1 MEQDLFDIG
10 IEIPNP
16 ADMGK
21 SGDQEDTTNELEIDN
36 EVEDLS
42 EDVVDDI
49 EEEVEADYEPEKRD
63 SSIDD
68 DDDEVTPEKV
78 FYNFLVEKKFIDE
91 DEDFDGSPEKL
102 ETYMENIGYYAFNK
116 VAEGIGE
123 DGKNLLKY
131 ALALGEDVSKEKL
144 QEFFSVRAQ
153 VPEIDFD
160 DEDEVKAFLKDYYLA
175 TNQYGEDDVDDRI
188 EFLETKGK
196 LSSFAEKHYNE
207 LLENINAYEEQQISI
222 EQQKQQA
229 KQELFNSVKTELMSY
244 EWSLEKKKQVAD
256 KLNNKE
262 FRRINNMIQQ
272 SPKALIQLA
281 DLYTYFDEE
290 KQEFDLSSLIQKR
303 QATKKAE
310 KSLDNLEKNSFSSS
324 LSSIKNISRTKKGR
338 GGVYIPIPILDE
350 E

>member
-1 MEQDLFDIG
+1 MEEDLFDIG

-16 ADMGK
+16 ADMVESSAK
-21 SGDQEDTTNELEIDN
+21 EQPANEPDIDD
-36 EVEDLS
+36 V
-42 EDVVDDI
+42 EDVVEESI
-49 EEEVEADYEPEKRD
+49 EEDEEEEYVPEKIETQEED
-63 SSIDD
+63 G
-68 DDDEVTPEKV
+68 ETTPEHV
-78 FYNFLVEKKFIDE
+78 FYNFLVEQKFIDE
-91 DEDFDGSPEKL
+91 DEEFDGTPEKL
-102 ETYMENIGYYAFNK
+102 EHYMQNIGYYAFNK
-116 VAEGIGE
+116 VAENLGD

-131 ALALGEDVSKEKL
+131 ALALGEDASKEKL

-153 VPEIDFD
+153 VPEVDFD

-175 TNQYGEDDVDDRI
+175 TNQYNEDDVDDRI

-207 LLENINAYEEQQISI
+207 LIENINAYEEQQISI

-244 EWSLEKKKQVAD
+244 DWSLEKKKQVAD

-290 KQEFDLSSLIQKR
+290 KQEFDLSNLVQKR
-303 QATKKAE
+303 QTTSKAQ
-310 KSLDNLEKNSFSSS
+310 KALDNLEKNSFSSS
-324 LSSIKNISRTKKGR
+324 LSSIKNISRTKKGK

>member
-1 MEQDLFDIG
+1 MEEDLFDIG

-16 ADMGK
+16 ADMVESSAK
-21 SGDQEDTTNELEIDN
+21 EQSANEPAIDEVD
-36 EVEDLS
+36 EVEDILEES
-42 EDVVDDI
+42 I
-49 EEEVEADYEPEKRD
+49 EEDQEEDYVPEKKEAQE
-63 SSIDD
+63 
-68 DDDEVTPEKV
+68 DEEGDTTPERV
-78 FYNFLVEKKFIDE
+78 FYNFLVEQKFIDE
-91 DEDFDGSPEKL
+91 DEEFDGTPEKL
-102 ETYMENIGYYAFNK
+102 ENYMQNIGYYAFNK
-116 VAEGIGE
+116 VAENLGD

-131 ALALGEDVSKEKL
+131 ALALGEDASKERL

-153 VPEIDFD
+153 VPEIDFE

-175 TNQYGEDDVDDRI
+175 TKQYSEDDVDDRI

-207 LLENINAYEEQQISI
+207 LIENINAYEEQQISV

-229 KQELFNSVKTELMSY
+229 KQELFNNVRSELMSY
-244 EWSLEKKKQVAD
+244 DWSLEKKKQVAD

-290 KQEFDLSSLIQKR
+290 KQEFDLSSLVQKR
-303 QATKKAE
+303 QATNKAQ
-310 KSLDNLEKNSFSSS
+310 KALDNLEKNSFSSS
-324 LSSIKNISRTKKGR
+324 LSSIKNISRTKKGK

>member
-1 MEQDLFDIG
+1 MEEDLFDIG

-16 ADMGK
+16 ADMVESSAK
-21 SGDQEDTTNELEIDN
+21 EQPANEPDID
-36 EVEDLS
+36 
-42 EDVVDDI
+42 DV
-49 EEEVEADYEPEKRD
+49 EEESNLIESDTEEDSEEDYVPERKEAQQEEDGET
-63 SSIDD
+63 
-68 DDDEVTPEKV
+68 TPERV
-78 FYNFLVEKKFIDE
+78 FYNFLVEQQFIDE
-91 DEDFDGSPEKL
+91 DEEFDGTPEKL
-102 ETYMENIGYYAFNK
+102 EHYMQNIGYYAFNK
-116 VAEGIGE
+116 VAENLGD

-131 ALALGEDVSKEKL
+131 ALSLGEDASKERL

-153 VPEIDFD
+153 VPDVDFD
-160 DEDEVKAFLKDYYLA
+160 DENEVKAFLKDYYLA
-175 TNQYGEDDVDDRI
+175 TKQYNEDDVDDRI
-188 EFLETKGK
+188 EFLEAKGK

-207 LLENINAYEEQQISI
+207 LLENINAYEEQQISV

-229 KQELFNSVKTELMSY
+229 KQELFNNVRSELMSY

-290 KQEFDLSSLIQKR
+290 KQEFDLSNLIQKR
-303 QATKKAE
+303 QATNKAQ

-324 LSSIKNISRTKKGR
+324 LSSIKNISRTKKGK